1 MLYVIVSML
10 FFFLQNAVNKA
21 FGNHYRADTRLLMLY
36 QLPVHLTM
44 LACLLLMGARL
55 NLPVGGWLLAI
66 GYGMIFLSTITL
78 MTKSLS
84 VGPIGQTTLIV
95 NLSLLLSL
103 IAGVAFFGE
112 RMTVCRWLGIP
123 CILLTLILSA
133 LGRGDDKKKSGRW
146 LALVLVTMLGD
157 GSLSLVQ
164 KTFVTL
170 YPEAEVSS
178 FILASVLAGTAISG
192 AIVLQSACAGKLA
205 LPQEKLRFFL
215 YAVLVGAGTVF
226 GTLYS
231 MKALTVLDGVVVFP
245 VRQGGLIVLIT
256 IYGVLRYK
264 DKFDLRIA
272 TMLASGLLGI
282 VLLNL

>member
-1 MLYVIVSML
+1 
-10 FFFLQNAVNKA
+10 
-21 FGNHYRADTRLLMLY
+21 
-36 QLPVHLTM
+36 
-44 LACLLLMGARL
+44 
-55 NLPVGGWLLAI
+55 
-66 GYGMIFLSTITL
+66 
-78 MTKSLS
+78 
-84 VGPIGQTTLIV
+84 
-95 NLSLLLSL
+95 
-103 IAGVAFFGE
+103 
-112 RMTVCRWLGIP
+112 
-123 CILLTLILSA
+123 
-133 LGRGDDKKKSGRW
+133 
-146 LALVLVTMLGD
+146 MLGD

-170 YPEAEVSS
+170 YPEAEVSA

-192 AIVLQSACAGKLA
+192 AIVLQSACVGKLA

-256 IYGVLRYK
+256 IYGILRYK
-264 DKFDLRIA
+264 DKFDLRIGA
-272 TMLASGLLGI
+272 MLASGLLGI